1 MYQIKFGTDGW
12 REIIG
17 DNFTTANVKRVAFAT
32 AKWLNQSD
40 LDKSCVVGYDCR
52 FGGEMFAK
60 ETAVQLAS
68 NGIKVLLSTGYVST
82 PMISLAANRLKTGA
96 GIILTASHNPPSYN
110 GYKIKANYG
119 GPAIPSEVS
128 KVEALILDEVIDN
141 YPSFEELQNKGMIE
155 YSNFEELYLNHCQ
168 NSFDMNA
175 LEGISEKLIYDAMFG
190 AGKNLVKRLLPKS
203 TILHSDNNPGF
214 LGRAPEP
221 ILKNLPEISE
231 EIATSGKYSCGLA
244 TDGDADRIGF
254 FDEKGNFVDS
264 HHLIL
269 LLIEY
274 LTTFKGYSGKVV
286 KSFSVS
292 DKVQKL
298 CELKGLE
305 SITTKIG
312 FKYICEYMVTEDV
325 LIGAEESGGIA
336 IKGHIPERD
345 GVWMGLVLMEYMAK
359 TGKSISQL
367 IQDMYDKVGTFAV
380 ERYDLHLNNELKESI
395 INNCKNNSYT
405 NFGTYKIVSVEDTDG
420 FKFRLDNGSWVMI
433 RPSGTE
439 PVLRVY
445 SESSS
450 SASAFDILDQTKTAI
465 LGN

>member
-17 DNFTTANVKRVAFAT
+17 DNFTTANVKRVALAT
-32 AKWLNQSD
+32 AKWLNQSE
-40 LDKSCVVGYDCR
+40 LEKSCVVGYDCR

-60 ETAVQLAS
+60 ETAIQLAS
-68 NGIKVLLSTGYVST
+68 NGIKVLLSSGFVST

-128 KVEALILDEVIDN
+128 KVEDFILNEEVGTSQ
-141 YPSFEELQNKGMIE
+141 SFDDLVSTGMIE
-155 YSNFEELYLNHCQ
+155 YSDFETLYLDHCKQ
-168 NSFDMNA
+168 SFDMDA
-175 LEGISEKLIYDAMFG
+175 LTKQAQSLIYDAMFG
-190 AGKNLVKRLLPKS
+190 AGRNIVKRLLPNS
-203 TILHSDNNPGF
+203 TILHGDQNPGF

-221 ILKNLPEISE
+221 ILKNLPEIAE
-231 EIATSGKYSCGLA
+231 TIRTTNQFSCGLA

-274 LTTFKGYSGKVV
+274 LTTFKGYTGKVV

-312 FKYICEYMVTEDV
+312 FKYICEYMVTDDV

-359 TGKSISQL
+359 TGKSISEL
-367 IQDMYDKVGTFAV
+367 ISDIYAKVGSFAV
-380 ERYDLHLNNELKESI
+380 ERYDLHLNNELKEQI
-395 INNCKNNSYT
+395 IEKCKSNSYT
-405 NFGTYKIVSVEDTDG
+405 NFGSYKIVSTEDTDG
-420 FKFRLDNGSWVMI
+420 FKFRLENGSWVMI

-445 SESSS
+445 SESDS
-450 SASAFDILDQTKTAI
+450 SASAFDILDQTKKAI
-465 LGN
+465 LGQ

>member
-1 MYQIKFGTDGW
+1 MYRIKFGTDGW
-12 REIIG
+12 REIIA
-17 DNFTTANVKRVAFAT
+17 DEFNNANVRRVAFAT
-32 AKWLNQSD
+32 AEWLKVQNLEQ
-40 LDKSCVVGYDCR
+40 KVVIGHDCR

-60 ETAVQLAS
+60 EVATVIGS
-68 NGIKVLLSTGYVST
+68 HGIQVIMAQGFVST
-82 PMISLAANRLKTGA
+82 PMISLAANNLKAGL
-96 GIILTASHNPPSYN
+96 GIIITASHNPPSYN
-110 GYKIKANYG
+110 GYKIKAHYG
-119 GPAIPSEVS
+119 GPATPTTVSEV
-128 KVEALILDEVIDN
+128 EDLIPDLEIIQSN
-141 YPSFEELQNKGMIE
+141 SFEDLVSSGII
-155 YSNFEELYLNHCQ
+155 
-168 NSFDMNA
+168 SFDSFEDMYLEHCKNQFDMTA
-175 LEGISEKLIYDAMFG
+175 LESISEGLVYDAMYG
-190 AGKNLVKRLLPKS
+190 AGQRLVKRLLPKS
-203 TILHSDNNPGF
+203 TIIHGDYNPGF
-214 LGRAPEP
+214 EGRAPEP

-231 EIATSGKYSCGLA
+231 LIAKNSQYSVGLA

-254 FDEKGNFVDS
+254 FDENGKFVDS

-274 LTTFKGYSGKVV
+274 LTDYKGYTGKVV

-312 FKYICEYMVTEDV
+312 FKYICEYMVTDDV

-359 TGKSISQL
+359 TGKTVSQL
-367 IQDMYDKVGTFAV
+367 IEDVYAKVGAFAV
-380 ERYDLHLNNELKESI
+380 ERYDLHINNDLKLSI
-395 INNCKNNSYT
+395 IESCKSGSYK
-405 NFGTYKIVSVEDTDG
+405 NFGQFSVVRIEDTDG
-420 FKFRLDNGSWVMI
+420 FKFHLENGTWVMI

-445 SESSS
+445 AEAETSE
-450 SASAFDILDQTKTAI
+450 AAFEILNATKSTI
-465 LGN
+465 LN

>member
-12 REIIG
+12 REIIA
-17 DNFTTANVKRVAFAT
+17 DEFTVANVRRVAEAT
-32 AKWLNQSD
+32 ATWLNQSD
-40 LDKSCVVGYDCR
+40 LPQSCVVGYDCR

-60 ETAVQLAS
+60 ETARQLAS
-68 NGIKVLLSTGYVST
+68 KGIKVIISQGFVST
-82 PMISLAANRLKTGA
+82 PMISLAANQLQTGA
-96 GIILTASHNPPSYN
+96 GIILTASHNPPTYN

-128 KVEALILDEVIDN
+128 KVELLIADHTVDAGNTFESYFSDEMISYGD
-141 YPSFEELQNKGMIE
+141 FETM
-155 YSNFEELYLNHCQ
+155 YYNHCL
-168 NSFDMNA
+168 NSFDMEA
-175 LEGISEKLIYDAMFG
+175 LDSVSSGLVYDAMYG
-190 AGKNLVKRLLPKS
+190 AGQSIVKRLLPKA
-203 TILHSDNNPGF
+203 TILHGNHNPGF
-214 LGRAPEP
+214 EGRAPEP
-221 ILKNLPEISE
+221 ILKNLPEIGPL
-231 EIATSGKYSCGLA
+231 IASNSNFSCGLA
-244 TDGDADRIGF
+244 TDGDADRIGW
-254 FDEKGNFVDS
+254 FDELGNFVDS

-274 LTTFKGYSGKVV
+274 LTTYKGYSGKVV

-298 CELKGLE
+298 CDLKGLE
-305 SITTKIG
+305 AITTKIG

-359 TGKSISQL
+359 TGKSISEL
-367 IQDMYDKVGTFAV
+367 IKDLYAKVGSFAV
-380 ERYDLHLNNELKESI
+380 ERYDLHLTNELKESI
-395 INNCKNNSYT
+395 ISNCKSGSYK
-405 NFGTYKIVSVEDTDG
+405 NFGTYTVVGMEDVDG
-420 FKFRLDNGSWVMI
+420 FKFRLEDGSWVMI

-450 SASAFDILDQTKTAI
+450 SAAAFAILDATKATI
-465 LGN
+465 LS

>member
-17 DNFTTANVKRVAFAT
+17 DNFTTANVKRVALAT
-32 AKWLNQSD
+32 AKWLNQSE
-40 LDKSCVVGYDCR
+40 LEKSCVVGFDCR

-68 NGIKVLLSTGYVST
+68 NGIKVLLSSGYVST

-119 GPAIPSEVS
+119 GPAIPTEVS
-128 KVEALILDEVIDN
+128 KIEDLILNEEVQFMKSFDELVQ
-141 YPSFEELQNKGMIE
+141 EGMIE
-155 YSNFEELYLNHCQ
+155 YSDFETLYLDHCKQ
-168 NSFDMNA
+168 SFDMNA
-175 LEGISEKLIYDAMFG
+175 LTLQSESLIYDAMFG
-190 AGKNLVKRLLPKS
+190 AGKNIVKRLLPKS
-203 TILHSDNNPGF
+203 TILHGDNNPGF

-221 ILKNLPEISE
+221 ILKNLPEIAE
-231 EIATSGKYSCGLA
+231 EIAKSNQFSCGLA

-312 FKYICEYMVTEDV
+312 FKYICEYMVTDDV

-345 GVWMGLVLMEYMAK
+345 GVWMGLVLMEFMAK
-359 TGKSISQL
+359 TGKKISEL
-367 IQDMYDKVGTFAV
+367 ISDMYEKVGSFAV
-380 ERYDLHLNNELKESI
+380 ERYDLHLNNELKEQI
-395 INNCKNNSYT
+395 IKMCKSNSYT
-405 NFGTYKIVSVEDTDG
+405 NFGSYKIVSTEDTDG

-445 SESSS
+445 SESDS
-450 SASAFDILDQTKTAI
+450 SASAFDILDQTKKAI
-465 LGN
+465 LGE